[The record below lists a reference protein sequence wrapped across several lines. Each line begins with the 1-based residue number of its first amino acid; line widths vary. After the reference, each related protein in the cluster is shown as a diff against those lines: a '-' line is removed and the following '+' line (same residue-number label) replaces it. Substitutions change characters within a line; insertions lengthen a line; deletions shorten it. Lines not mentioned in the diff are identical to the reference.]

1 MSNNIIPVFIKTK
14 DLLESIEKLDEK
26 VIQMDSKTV
35 KDLGL
40 GPETPVY
47 IDNPTESMMSMK
59 NNNMDNIQNYGTPKN
74 NVNYSYDSED
84 EDVYDEVP
92 SVDGGP
98 EMGEMPPVDEGPEMG
113 ELPPVDQGM
122 GELPPVDQGMGEL
135 PPVDQGMGELPPV
148 DQGMGEL
155 PPVDEGPEMGQG
167 ESADLMGPIQ
177 PVEIPPGEN
186 QNNNNQ
192 IMGGRR
198 KTRRMV
204 SFADMFS
211 NTFTR
216 RRRYR
221 KKSRRLNRNK
231 SRKSSYRRR
240 KTRRY

>member
-122 GELPPVDQGMGEL
+122 GELPPVD
-135 PPVDQGMGELPPV
+135 
-148 DQGMGEL
+148 
-155 PPVDEGPEMGQG
+155 EGPEMGQG

>member
-14 DLLESIEKLDEK
+14 DLLESIEKMDEK

-40 GPETPVY
+40 GPDTPVY
-47 IDNPTESMMSMK
+47 IDNPTESMMSMN

-92 SVDGGP
+92 PVDGGP
-98 EMGEMPPVDEGPEMG
+98 EMG
-113 ELPPVDQGM
+113 Q
-122 GELPPVDQGMGEL
+122 
-135 PPVDQGMGELPPV
+135 
-148 DQGMGEL
+148 L
-155 PPVDEGPEMGQG
+155 PPVDEGMGEIPPVDEGMDQG

-186 QNNNNQ
+186 QNNYNENVT
-192 IMGGRR
+192 GGRR

-221 KKSRRLNRNK
+221 KKSRRVNRNK
-231 SRKSSYRRR
+231 SRKSSNRRR

>member
-14 DLLESIEKLDEK
+14 DLLESIEKMDEK

-40 GPETPVY
+40 GPDTPVY
-47 IDNPTESMMSMK
+47 IDNPTESMMSMN

-92 SVDGGP
+92 PVDGGP
-98 EMGEMPPVDEGPEMG
+98 EMG
-113 ELPPVDQGM
+113 Q
-122 GELPPVDQGMGEL
+122 
-135 PPVDQGMGELPPV
+135 
-148 DQGMGEL
+148 L
-155 PPVDEGPEMGQG
+155 PPVDEGMGEIPPVDEGMGQVDEGMGQVDEGMGEIPPVDEGMGEIPPVDEGMDQG

-186 QNNNNQ
+186 QNNYNENVT
-192 IMGGRR
+192 GGRR

-221 KKSRRLNRNK
+221 KKSRRVNRNK
-231 SRKSSYRRR
+231 SRKSSNRRR